1 MIRVCAICQT
11 ALKKLCRVQIASV
24 NPIPRHSV
32 RNISEVADML
42 MTAKLVTI
50 ETGAKNA
57 AFH

>member
-1 MIRVCAICQT
+1 MNRVCAICQT
-11 ALKKLCRVQIASV
+11 ALKKLCTVQIASV
-24 NPIPRHSV
+24 DPIPRHSV

-50 ETGAKNA
+50 ETGSKTP